1 MYKANMHGISHVKH
15 THTHT
20 HTHIHTHAHT
30 HIHMHTYI
38 YISRRASG
46 LNMSEHI
53 LTIIVF

>member
-1 MYKANMHGISHVKH
+1 MYKANMLGISHV

-20 HTHIHTHAHT
+20 HT

-38 YISRRASG
+38 YISRRANS